1 MKWYYFSFFIILF
14 ISCSDKKR
22 VPSELIQPA
31 KMQSILMDIL
41 IIDAVNSIKQGA
53 DQSLNITDLN
63 SKSIA
68 TVLENYQI
76 SDAAFKKSYSYYLA
90 HPDILKP
97 IADSISAIASRQV
110 INSYSDTLNTHS
122 NDTNI
127 PDVKRRIRHRF

>member
-31 KMQSILMDIL
+31 KMQAILMDIL
-41 IIDAVNSIKQGA
+41 IIDAVNSVKQGA

-68 TVLENYQI
+68 TVLKNYQI

-97 IADSISAIASRQV
+97 IADSISAIAARQV

-127 PDVKRRIRHRF
+127 PDVKCRIRHRF

>member
-68 TVLENYQI
+68 TVLKNYQI

-97 IADSISAIASRQV
+97 IADSISAIAARQV

>member
-1 MKWYYFSFFIILF
+1 MKRYYFSFFIILF

-68 TVLENYQI
+68 TVLKNYQI

-127 PDVKRRIRHRF
+127 PDVKCRIRHRF

>member
-68 TVLENYQI
+68 TVLKNYQI

>member
-31 KMQSILMDIL
+31 KMQAILMDIL

-68 TVLENYQI
+68 TVLKNYQI

-97 IADSISAIASRQV
+97 IADSISAIAARQV

>member
-31 KMQSILMDIL
+31 KMQAILMDIL

-68 TVLENYQI
+68 TVLKNYQI